1 MTGDVETNDR
11 LRRRPSF
18 FQAEEIVI
26 VSRHAVLDIQRS
38 TAEGPRP
45 GDQRAVDSGLRRH
58 LDLGATNPLAGDRLG
73 QIFHVD
79 ENALYTIVSS
89 PDHDQ
94 TFLQKT
100 GKAAYWTL
108 VQWQQGVFPAMSANS
123 SKRNRASADEIR

>member
-1 MTGDVETNDR
+1 VPLT
-11 LRRRPSF
+11 
-18 FQAEEIVI
+18 
-26 VSRHAVLDIQRS
+26 
-38 TAEGPRP
+38 
-45 GDQRAVDSGLRRH
+45 RACGGTSISAPQTRW
-58 LDLGATNPLAGDRLG
+58 PGDRLG